1 MVLCT
6 ATKVNFMTLTLAHFN
21 KIILQKR
28 TNDYYFAWTA
38 NLTHLFP
45 KIFLLYAL
53 HNSLCGLNSYFLS
66 TCFFLCSQKL
76 WYVHCH
82 GCYIYTHLYIQLN
95 AVISKLKIWDELIG
109 GRLFIRK
116 LHGTIHGFATKKAAT
131 QNNFTDT
138 TSQAHHWW

>member
-28 TNDYYFAWTA
+28 TNDYYFVWTA

-66 TCFFLCSQKL
+66 TCFF
-76 WYVHCH
+76 YVLKNYDM
-82 GCYIYTHLYIQLN
+82 YIVMVVIYLYIQLN

-116 LHGTIHGFATKKAAT
+116 LHGTIHGFVTKKAAT